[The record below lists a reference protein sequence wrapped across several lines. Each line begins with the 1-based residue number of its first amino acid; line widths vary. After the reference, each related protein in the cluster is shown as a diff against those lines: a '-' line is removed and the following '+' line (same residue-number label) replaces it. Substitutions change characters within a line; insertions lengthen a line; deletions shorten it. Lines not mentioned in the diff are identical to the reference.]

1 MRIFLTGATGFI
13 GTAVTRE
20 LIAAGHQVL
29 GLTRSERGAQNLTA
43 MGADAHFGDI
53 NDFESLS
60 RGARQADGV
69 IHTAFNHDFSTFL
82 ANCESDRQVIEA
94 LGRELAGSSRPLIIT
109 SGVALGALEPNT
121 LACEDN
127 FNPEHPNP
135 RKASELGGIKAAE
148 HGASVSVV
156 RLSQVHDPIKQGLIT
171 PLVELALQKG
181 VSAYVDE
188 GANCWSAVHIS
199 DAARLYVLALE
210 KNAANSRYNAVAE
223 PAIPMKTIA
232 ETLGRVLNLPV
243 KRLTAHQA
251 AEHFGWMNIFI
262 THDMSATSDLT
273 QQRLG
278 WKPTGPSLISDLE
291 QMPVK

>member
-20 LIAAGHQVL
+20 LIAAGHHVL
-29 GLTRSERGAQNLTA
+29 GLTRSEQGAHHLAASGAEAHYGDVNDLDSLRRG
-43 MGADAHFGDI
+43 I
-53 NDFESLS
+53 S
-60 RGARQADGV
+60 QADGV

-94 LGRELAGSSRPLIIT
+94 MGRELAGSSRPLIIT
-109 SGVALGALEPNT
+109 SGVALGALQPNT
-121 LACEDN
+121 LASEDN
-127 FNPEHPNP
+127 FNPDHANP

-148 HGASVSVV
+148 QGASVSVV

-181 VSAYVDE
+181 VSAYVEE
-188 GANCWSAVHIS
+188 GQNCWSAVHIS

-210 KNAANSRYNAVAE
+210 KNATNSRYNAVAE
-223 PAIPMKTIA
+223 PAIPMKTLA

-243 KRLTAHQA
+243 KRLATHEA
-251 AEHFGWMNIFI
+251 AEHFGWMNIFV
-262 THDMSATSDLT
+262 THDMSASSDLT

-278 WKPTGPSLISDLE
+278 WKPTGPSLIADLE
-291 QMPVK
+291 QMPIK

>member
-20 LIAAGHQVL
+20 LIGAGHKVL
-29 GLTRSERGAQNLTA
+29 GLTRSEQGAQNLAA
-43 MGADAHFGDI
+43 MGAEAHFGDI
-53 NDFESLS
+53 NDLDSVR
-60 RGARQADGV
+60 RGASQADGV

-82 ANCESDRQVIEA
+82 ANCERDGQLIEA
-94 LGRELAGSSRPLIIT
+94 LGSELAGSSRPLIIT
-109 SGVALGALEPNT
+109 SGVALGALQPNT
-121 LACEDN
+121 FASEDN

-148 HGASVSVV
+148 RGASVSVV
-156 RLSQVHDPIKQGLIT
+156 RLSQVHDPLKQGLIT

-188 GANCWSAVHIS
+188 EENCWSAVHIS

-210 KNAANSRYNAVAE
+210 KNAANSRYHAVAE

-243 KRLTAHQA
+243 KPIAAHEA

-262 THDMSATSDLT
+262 THDMSASSVLT

-278 WKPTGPSLISDLE
+278 WKPTGPSLIADLE
-291 QMPVK
+291 QMPIK